1 MVLLGPEMWA
11 AFTTQGTYFY
21 HSPWVFV
28 IVFGALLQVLMMIAG
43 GVALLAIL
51 KKMKIAVR
59 LMIGIY
65 IMGVCLAAV
74 GLLLAYFFIPMVVP
88 DIADESVS
96 DAIKKMAVM
105 SIVAI
110 VWTLYFLK
118 SDRVKNTFKN

>member
-43 GVALLAIL
+43 GVALLAIF

-65 IMGVCLAAV
+65 IMGVCLAVV